1 MEENYEITTETLRTG
16 LDEVLDWLKDEIMS
30 ASKNAPFTE
39 QGKKSGPS
47 EFSQDVNAYVE
58 LWKIRQA
65 ELNRDL
71 ESDIKHAEIDRKN
84 CEYLESIAKRTE
96 ELKLKARE
104 LDLRD
109 EDSDNNSRIR
119 NREIDIRADEF
130 KLKEEE
136 LKLKAEES
144 QNDSKT
150 RARETELKEREM
162 YVKELSAKENCRW
175 WNKPLV
181 QTGAICAT
189 TLVVNGIALYFNAS
203 ETPLKNIFSNWMIR
217 PRL

>member
-30 ASKNAPFTE
+30 APKNAPFTE

-71 ESDIKHAEIDRKN
+71 ESDIKHAEKERKN
-84 CEYLESIAKRTE
+84 CEYLEETAQKNK
-96 ELKLKARE
+96 ELKLKERE
-104 LDLRD
+104 L
-109 EDSDNNSRIR
+109 
-119 NREIDIRADEF
+119 
-130 KLKEEE
+130 
-136 LKLKAEES
+136 
-144 QNDSKT
+144 
-150 RARETELKEREM
+150 ELKEREM

>member
-16 LDEVLDWLKDEIMS
+16 LDEVLDWLKDEIIS
-30 ASKNAPFTE
+30 APKSAPFTE

-47 EFSQDVNAYVE
+47 EFSQDVDAYE
-58 LWKIRQA
+58 KLWKIRQA

-71 ESDIKHAEIDRKN
+71 ESDIKNAEKERKN
-84 CEYLESIAKRTE
+84 CEYLEETAQKNK
-96 ELKLKARE
+96 ELKLKERE
-104 LDLRD
+104 L
-109 EDSDNNSRIR
+109 
-119 NREIDIRADEF
+119 
-130 KLKEEE
+130 
-136 LKLKAEES
+136 
-144 QNDSKT
+144 
-150 RARETELKEREM
+150 ELKEREM